1 MDTET
6 LQQQVQALKTRQ
18 NGAIKALIDAHA
30 DVLLSAAFGLGFSEA
45 DAEELVQDTFVAF
58 LDALD
63 RFEGRSQLRTYL
75 FGILY
80 NKASTLRKQHQ
91 RESADDNIE
100 AIFEQRFDA
109 HGMWAAPPQEPD
121 QEAVNRELGQ
131 WIERCSEGLSAQQ
144 RTAFYMKAIGGE
156 ATGAI
161 CKILNVSATHLGV
174 LLYRARL
181 KLRECLENKWG
192 KKP

>member
-6 LQQQVQALKTRQ
+6 LQ
-18 NGAIKALIDAHA
+18 IKALIDAHA

-100 AIFEQRFDA
+100 LIFEERFDA
-109 HGMWAAPPQEPD
+109 RGIWAAPPQEPD
-121 QEAVNRELGQ
+121 AEAMNRELGQ

-144 RTAFYMKAIGGE
+144 RTAFYMKSVGGE
-156 ATGAI
+156 ATDSI

-192 KKP
+192 KKQ